1 MVLSPLRSLVT
12 LMSACLCAA
21 CSVPSGR
28 VLLLP
33 QEGGAGAVT
42 VSTASAASVLS
53 EPYAVAQV
61 DRKGAMQQL
70 LSSEAEVRQR
80 YPSLLALMPPRE
92 ERFTLHFLPGTSDLT
107 PESVARLDGIITS
120 ARNRSG
126 GEIVIVGHT
135 DRQGAAEANDA
146 LSLRRAQSIRD
157 VLVRRGFLSDLIEP
171 VGRGE
176 REPAVPTD
184 DGVAEPRNRRAD
196 IIVR

>member
-1 MVLSPLRSLVT
+1 MVLSPLRSLIT
-12 LMSACLCAA
+12 LTSAWLCVA

-33 QEGGAGAVT
+33 QQTGSGAVT
-42 VSTASAASVLS
+42 VTTASSTSVLA

-61 DRKGAMQQL
+61 DRKGTLEQAR
-70 LSSEAEVRQR
+70 SSETEVRQR
-80 YPSLLALMPPRE
+80 YPTLLALMPPKE
-92 ERFTLHFLPGTSDLT
+92 DRFTLHFLPGTSELT
-107 PESVARLDGIITS
+107 SESVARLDSIIAA

-126 GEIVIVGHT
+126 GEMVIVGHT

-157 VLVRRGFLSDLIEP
+157 VLIQRGFMADLIEP

-176 REPAVPTD
+176 REPAVPTE